1 LEDLD
6 KVTKRKVLSILIGV
20 FLFLLKF
27 KQIKDL
33 EKYKENSL
41 SNEKIIIAKII
52 LYSIIFYL
60 IIALV
65 YIFLPDELF
74 DQKIVQIIR
83 LLLITVP
90 FM

>member
-1 LEDLD
+1 
-6 KVTKRKVLSILIGV
+6 
-20 FLFLLKF
+20 LLKF

-74 DQKIVQIIR
+74 DPKIVQIIR